1 MIKNINYFILME
13 ALPLCL
19 LLNKL
24 YLFSLTQH
32 KFNNQLYCYNIYATR
47 FGLYLAH
54 PQSCQHKNV

>member
-1 MIKNINYFILME
+1 ME
-13 ALPLCL
+13 TLPLRL

-24 YLFSLTQH
+24 NLFSLTQH
-32 KFNNQLYCYNIYATR
+32 KFNNQLNYYNIYATR